1 MTNSKYYL
9 YSLII
14 IFVFFLGSIIWAA
27 FFQLASGISFS
38 GFTKNSS
45 DIVEIRNLVDG
56 EVENIFVSP
65 GDKVTKGQILVEIKN
80 NKLRDHIDKLI
91 NTKSILLT
99 QKELLIDQNQI
110 LQKRLSIIEET
121 NKNLLKLLKKGVITK
136 IEKDNSDL
144 KLLAAENV
152 LNEGKQAL
160 TDIELKIIEIE
171 TETKVA
177 RIQMKDYDVRSPMQG
192 TVLSSIDT
200 APGARVFH
208 EQQLFEI
215 VPSGEK
221 LIIEANLP
229 ADFRDRVNEGDE
241 IFIMF
246 PSVDVNRSSRY
257 PALVTFISADKSSNS
272 SKNTDKAFFKLRA
285 SFSNKDIGFNIQ
297 SGIPVML
304 ITNNASRT
312 LLDFI
317 IEPVLANFNRG
328 LRG

>member
-110 LQKRLSIIEET
+110 YVKRT
-121 NKNLLKLLKKGVITK
+121 
-136 IEKDNSDL
+136 
-144 KLLAAENV
+144 
-152 LNEGKQAL
+152 
-160 TDIELKIIEIE
+160 
-171 TETKVA
+171 
-177 RIQMKDYDVRSPMQG
+177 Y
-192 TVLSSIDT
+192 
-200 APGARVFH
+200 
-208 EQQLFEI
+208 
-215 VPSGEK
+215 
-221 LIIEANLP
+221 
-229 ADFRDRVNEGDE
+229 
-241 IFIMF
+241 
-246 PSVDVNRSSRY
+246 SR
-257 PALVTFISADKSSNS
+257 
-272 SKNTDKAFFKLRA
+272 
-285 SFSNKDIGFNIQ
+285 Q
-297 SGIPVML
+297 C
-304 ITNNASRT
+304 
-312 LLDFI
+312 
-317 IEPVLANFNRG
+317 
-328 LRG
+328 